1 MEKNWALF
9 LVLVEVDGINWK
21 QMATAKWIFFY
32 LKKKR
37 KNHSDFFRKNNIFQ
51 KEFHGQIRCR
61 PIKLL
66 RRTSSALYWVFLY
79 RVYLFFWFFF
89 RYRRVSR
96 RRFSFFFLFAI
107 NCDRVLFFLFFLPI
121 FFFFFKSHDL
131 GGPAAYRIFFL
142 PNFFFFCYFSFSSK
156 TSFFLRDAIAGSD
169 LFFPLIQRRKKK
181 VKKK

>member
-32 LKKKR
+32 LKKKGR
-37 KNHSDFFRKNNIFQ
+37 TTRIFFGRTTFSKKNSTAKFDAGRSNCCD
-51 KEFHGQIRCR
+51 E
-61 PIKLL
+61 
-66 RRTSSALYWVFLY
+66 RRLHCTG
-79 RVYLFFWFFF
+79 FFF
-89 RYRRVSR
+89 TEFTFFFGFFFGYRRVSR

-107 NCDRVLFFLFFLPI
+107 NCDRVLFFLFFFANLL
-121 FFFFFKSHDL
+121 FFKSHDL

>member
-1 MEKNWALF
+1 MNF
-9 LVLVEVDGINWK
+9 LL
-21 QMATAKWIFFY
+21 

-107 NCDRVLFFLFFLPI
+107 NCDRVLFFLFFFANLL
-121 FFFFFKSHDL
+121 FFKSHDL